1 MMWFVLSEHFLR
13 VAIGIQQA
21 VKRHAHGLVGGH
33 VGDIPILIVEAHP
46 EQNRQP
52 HRLRHGNGTL
62 RPAVILRRGLR
73 LRDQAG
79 QVVVLFI
86 TLNAEMGFD
95 LIHGN
100 DHHRSPQLG
109 GADSI
114 RPALRMAASRA
125 L

>member
-1 MMWFVLSEHFLR
+1 MLYLASKHFLR
-13 VAIGIQQA
+13 IAIGIQQA

-33 VGDIPILIVEAHP
+33 VRNIPVLIVETHH

-52 HRLRHGNGTL
+52 HRLRRGIGKL

-79 QVVVLFI
+79 QLVVLFI
-86 TLNAEMGFD
+86 ALYAEMRFH

-100 DHHRSPQLG
+100 DH
-109 GADSI
+109 
-114 RPALRMAASRA
+114 
-125 L
+125 

>member
-1 MMWFVLSEHFLR
+1 MLCLVSLLR
-13 VAIGIQQA
+13 IAIGIQQA
-21 VKRHAHGLVGGH
+21 VECHPHGLVGGH
-33 VGDIPILIVEAHP
+33 VGNIPVLIVEAHH

-52 HRLRHGNGTL
+52 HRLWRGIGKL

-86 TLNAEMGFD
+86 TLNAEMSFD

-100 DHHRSPQLG
+100 DH
-109 GADSI
+109 
-114 RPALRMAASRA
+114 
-125 L
+125 